1 MFFLQILISLCLLRS
16 VLAVSRTDP
25 PDGALVVP
33 DVYDTIQDAVD
44 ALPDDGSEQI
54 IFINPGTYN
63 EQVYIDR
70 DGPLIVSFC
79 LSVRTCS
86 SFPLNRYMA
95 TRRIHPRTCPTK

>member
-1 MFFLQILISLCLLRS
+1 MSLLQILVSFCLLCS
-16 VLAVSRTDP
+16 VLAASRTDP

-33 DVYDTIQDAVD
+33 DHYDSIQDAVD
-44 ALPDDGSEQI
+44 ALPDDGSDQI

-79 LSVRTCS
+79 LSVRTGS

-95 TRRIHPRTCPTK
+95 TRRIHLRTRPTR